1 MAPHAETP
9 PRNWVDRPTR
19 PATTAPRRRRPSAP
33 QPARDAVSARAPD
46 GSSSPERRPAPV
58 ADHGLTLRI
67 VFTSSALLIVA
78 LVVVAGAVDQMWIL
92 APIMLVDFAVTAA
105 VLVTVAK
112 LLHDSNP

>member
-9 PRNWVDRPTR
+9 PRTRVDRPTR
-19 PATTAPRRRRPSAP
+19 PATTAPRRRQPSAR
-33 QPARDAVSARAPD
+33 QPARDALGARARD
-46 GSSSPERRPAPV
+46 ASSIPERRPPPP
-58 ADHGLTLRI
+58 ADHGLTLLI

-112 LLHDSNP
+112 LLQDSSR